1 MGRVSIDSKYGLP
14 RVVSG
19 RKFMNQRINE
29 STNQRINESTT
40 EFVTTLGGWAGFVY
54 SSIRSLILRR

>member
-19 RKFMNQRINE
+19 RKFTNQRINE
-29 STNQRINESTT
+29 STNQRICDGACNNS
-40 EFVTTLGGWAGFVY
+40 GWLSGVRLFVY
-54 SSIRSLILRR
+54 SSIRLFAV